1 MHVLVLRDLPAG
13 PVRDRTSSPN
23 HVSGGSDPRHFVPVA
38 AMFTLASL
46 ASGAFTANLMPAL
59 GARGVASGTAAILGG
74 LIGVMQLPGRVLL
87 MSGVFSGSPAT
98 LLSASL
104 LLHAAGLGL
113 VAAASSTWVLAA
125 GTAVFALGA
134 GLTTLVRPHLIQ
146 TVFGVERGG
155 YLNGRVARQQQFAR
169 AGGPILLA
177 WLGGILGY
185 GAALAALA
193 GVFALAAVASREA
206 LGVTTTIER
215 EAL

>member
-1 MHVLVLRDLPAG
+1 
-13 PVRDRTSSPN
+13 
-23 HVSGGSDPRHFVPVA
+23 
-38 AMFTLASL
+38 
-46 ASGAFTANLMPAL
+46 
-59 GARGVASGTAAILGG
+59 
-74 LIGVMQLPGRVLL
+74 